1 MSSPLI
7 GYTLN
12 PSMSFAAL
20 TALTVTRRAFAA
32 RSQLVHH
39 R

>member
-1 MSSPLI
+1 MSSPLT
-7 GYTLN
+7 GNTLN

-20 TALTVTRRAFAA
+20 TALTVTRWAFAA
-32 RSQLVHH
+32 RNHVVHH

>member
-7 GYTLN
+7 GNTLN

-20 TALTVTRRAFAA
+20 TALTVANRALAA
-32 RSQLVHH
+32 PNHEPHQ
-39 R
+39 